1 MNVHIWSGF
10 LTEYSFDVHRDQ
22 ADYWLN
28 IHSVYKWVRRIAD
41 RIFIQ
46 CMQGSGGL
54 LTGYS
59 FSVLHRSGRLLTEY
73 SFSVCRG
80 QANYW
85 PDIHSAYGIG
95 QADCWLNIHSV
106 YAGVR
111 RIANQIFSWCMQGS
125 GGLPTTY
132 SFGVCR
138 GQVDYW
144 PDIHSAYGIGQ
155 ADFWPNIHL
164 VYAGIR
170 RIADW
175 IFIWC
180 MQGSGRLPIRYS
192 LIELGSSEL
201 NI

>member
-1 MNVHIWSGF
+1 MG
-10 LTEYSFDVHRDQ
+10 Q
-22 ADYWLN
+22 ADCWLN
-28 IHSVYKWVRRIAD
+28 IYSVYAGLHQITD
-41 RIFIQ
+41 CIFIQ
-46 CMQGSGGL
+46 CMQGSGRL
-54 LTGYS
+54 LTRYS
-59 FSVLHRSGRLLTEY
+59 FSVWHRSGGLLTEY

-80 QANYW
+80 QADYW
-85 PDIHSAYGIG
+85 
-95 QADCWLNIHSV
+95 QNIQSV
-106 YAGVR
+106 YEWVR
-111 RIANQIFSWCMQGS
+111 QIANRIFSWGMQGS
-125 GGLPTTY
+125 SGLPTTY

-170 RIADW
+170 RIPNS

-180 MQGSGRLPIRYS
+180 MQGSGRLPIGYS
-192 LIELGSSEL
+192 LIELGSWEL